1 MAFHLADVI
10 IRQLGKHLL
19 QNEGL
24 HTLPHL
30 IVMDH
35 RSKIIALD
43 EEAHI
48 RDLPQSALPFHAQKG
63 FPDRGIANA
72 DLFCKTADAQVC
84 AAFHRCDLFF
94 QSLICFFAQSDFGH
108 IIYLIAPKFQVDFIY
123 NYTETDEF
131 FKAYLEGP

>member
-1 MAFHLADVI
+1 MECDIVSDEAFAVFFRKGIFARVQVAFHLADVI

-48 RDLPQSALPFHAQKG
+48 RDLPQSALPFHAQKEMCIRDS
-63 FPDRGIANA
+63 PSSALPISSRMSV
-72 DLFCKTADAQVC
+72 QP
-84 AAFHRCDLFF
+84 
-94 QSLICFFAQSDFGH
+94 SLCPVLG
-108 IIYLIAPKFQVDFIY
+108 PVGR
-123 NYTETDEF
+123 
-131 FKAYLEGP
+131 LELPPPPLLRRTQRA